1 MLKIFKA
8 IFLLVICLVLS
19 GCWDQRQIEKRA
31 YVYAI
36 GMDKAEEENKFTI
49 TYLIIN
55 PEFGTMATGGGNAN
69 NPHEIISFETND
81 LITSRNLANAVI
93 AKEITYDLLRAIV
106 VSEELAQEKQ
116 FIRWMYDATKD
127 REIRRDNFFIVTKE
141 KASKFFEKNEPK
153 LETRINK
160 YFEYIL
166 NRGIET
172 GMIPESDL
180 HRYFKITEADASLF
194 LSIYGTT
201 QKSPKQVHTS
211 SEDQLL
217 AGQLET
223 KGKTNPTQFL
233 GSAVFKEG
241 RMIGKLSAE
250 ETRAAVLLNDTL
262 EMSDFLTTY
271 PDPFDNRYLVAAR
284 IIKKSDND
292 VKMKLKNGTG
302 FIDVTI
308 PLHVEV
314 LSDHS
319 MVDYSKSKAKRQ
331 KLKQTIKSSIESK
344 LEALVKKTQE
354 EFKGEPFGWS
364 LLARKKFSTINQ
376 YEKFDWMKSYPNI
389 KVNVKVSIVFGE
401 FGRQTELPKYE
412 RVRD

>member
-8 IFLLVICLVLS
+8 IFLLVICLSLS

-55 PEFGTMATGGGNAN
+55 PEFGTMATGGGSAT

-106 VSEELAQEKQ
+106 VSEDLAQEKQ

-141 KASKFFEKNEPK
+141 KASKFFEKNNPK

-194 LSIYGTT
+194 LSIYGP
-201 QKSPKQVHTS
+201 QKK
-211 SEDQLL
+211 LL
-217 AGQLET
+217 
-223 KGKTNPTQFL
+223 
-233 GSAVFKEG
+233 
-241 RMIGKLSAE
+241 R
-250 ETRAAVLLNDTL
+250 R
-262 EMSDFLTTY
+262 
-271 PDPFDNRYLVAAR
+271 
-284 IIKKSDND
+284 
-292 VKMKLKNGTG
+292 
-302 FIDVTI
+302 TI
-308 PLHVEV
+308 PH
-314 LSDHS
+314 
-319 MVDYSKSKAKRQ
+319 
-331 KLKQTIKSSIESK
+331 LK
-344 LEALVKKTQE
+344 
-354 EFKGEPFGWS
+354 
-364 LLARKKFSTINQ
+364 IN
-376 YEKFDWMKSYPNI
+376 YWRGN
-389 KVNVKVSIVFGE
+389 
-401 FGRQTELPKYE
+401 
-412 RVRD
+412 